1 MLKRTRAEFVLTN
14 IIMNVLSVCVGR
26 RVSFIIIER
35 TNEVR
40 VYSLIEAP
48 SNQESRV
55 KLRWIWYLCT
65 SGAAK
70 SMDRKEVISLSLS
83 LSLSLL
89 SLHSPTLST
98 RCAGP
103 TFEVYYMYIECV
115 PSRVSVHYVYSVY
128 VY

>member
-1 MLKRTRAEFVLTN
+1 MVPMYE
-14 IIMNVLSVCVGR
+14 
-26 RVSFIIIER
+26 
-35 TNEVR
+35 
-40 VYSLIEAP
+40 
-48 SNQESRV
+48 
-55 KLRWIWYLCT
+55 W
-65 SGAAK
+65 SGQVDGQK
-70 SMDRKEVISLSLS
+70 GSDLSLSLS